1 MGYYTRYK
9 LETSPESALE
19 KVMESVTEE
28 VRYALG
34 YDGSSGN
41 STKWHDHEEE
51 MAGISERFPDVTFK
65 LHGEGEQSADIW
77 VKYFRNGKSQTC
89 KAEIVIPP
97 MREDAWK

>member
-9 LETSPESALE
+9 LETSPESVLE
-19 KVMESVTEE
+19 KVIESVTGE
-28 VRYALG
+28 VRYAVG
-34 YDGSSGN
+34 KNGSSDN
-41 STKWHDHEEE
+41 RCTWYDHEEE

-65 LHGEGEQSADIW
+65 LHGEGEQSGDIW
-77 VKYFRNGKSQTC
+77 DKYFRNGKRQTC